1 MSQDRQWGTVVC
13 MSKGEQRRIMDDQR
27 RLVHDLLHAR
37 TMLRIAIGLALFF
50 GTVAAGEGYLL
61 GRVVKAVDEATL
73 RTDTFRHEANTYRR
87 DYERSTAALATLAR
101 THEEVL
107 DAKEQINTVG
117 QESWARRFIITKY
130 TPSAGGINAFGD
142 GKYTSTL
149 HKADPSKHIVAVD
162 PALIPYGSWIWI
174 EELGWY
180 HAEDCGSMI
189 KGFRL
194 DVMNANLQEAFKYGK
209 QRRFAIVV
217 PPKRNHA

>member
-1 MSQDRQWGTVVC
+1 
-13 MSKGEQRRIMDDQR
+13 MSKDN
-27 RLVHDLLHAR
+27 L
-37 TMLRIAIGLALFF
+37 LRIAAGFALFF
-50 GTVAAGEGYLL
+50 GTIATGEGSLL
-61 GRVVKAVDEATL
+61 KRLTEARNQATQTA
-73 RTDTFRHEANTYRR
+73 RDSRREANSLRHVANAYRR
-87 DYERSTAALATLAR
+87 DYERSTAALAALAR
-101 THEEVL
+101 THAEVL